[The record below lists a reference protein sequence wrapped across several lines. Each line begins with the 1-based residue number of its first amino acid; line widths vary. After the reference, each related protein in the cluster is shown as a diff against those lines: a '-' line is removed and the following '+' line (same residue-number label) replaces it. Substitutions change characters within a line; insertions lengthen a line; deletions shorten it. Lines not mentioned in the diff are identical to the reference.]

1 MRQCVCPPE
10 IDGDDSD
17 RDVAGRFRFWSR
29 RATVRPASVL
39 GKDWGLMDRGLKWRL
54 SQGHPLDDYPRERS
68 TDPLSTV
75 LGSLV
80 GTFSVVSI
88 TWMIVLG
95 FVGGTVPV
103 VGWQLPGGV
112 VGGLAWLMVVG
123 SLGTL
128 LLWFV
133 PLMLSMAAYAGL
145 SRLAP
150 ALARAA
156 KRPKRPAHHPGS
168 PISRAA

>member
-1 MRQCVCPPE
+1 MSG
-10 IDGDDSD
+10 GDD
-17 RDVAGRFRFWSR
+17 
-29 RATVRPASVL
+29 
-39 GKDWGLMDRGLKWRL
+39 WRL
-54 SQGHPLDDYPRERS
+54 SQGHPLDLPRERT

-80 GTFSVVSI
+80 GTFSVLSI
-88 TWMIVLG
+88 AWMVILG

-103 VGWQLPGGV
+103 IGWQLPGGLA
-112 VGGLAWLMVVG
+112 GGLEWLLVVA
-123 SLGTL
+123 SLGVIV
-128 LLWFV
+128 LWFV

-150 ALARAA
+150 TLARAV
-156 KRPKRPAHHPGS
+156 KRPHRPRHQPHN

>member
-1 MRQCVCPPE
+1 
-10 IDGDDSD
+10 
-17 RDVAGRFRFWSR
+17 
-29 RATVRPASVL
+29 
-39 GKDWGLMDRGLKWRL
+39 MDRGLKWKL

-88 TWMIVLG
+88 VWMVVLG

-103 VGWQLPGGV
+103 AGWVLPGGLA
-112 VGGLAWLMVVG
+112 GGLAWLMVVA
-123 SLGTL
+123 SLGMVM
-128 LLWFV
+128 LWFV

-145 SRLAP
+145 SRVAP
-150 ALARAA
+150 ALVRAT
-156 KRPKRPAHHPGS
+156 KRPKRLQHQFRR

>member
-1 MRQCVCPPE
+1 
-10 IDGDDSD
+10 
-17 RDVAGRFRFWSR
+17 
-29 RATVRPASVL
+29 
-39 GKDWGLMDRGLKWRL
+39 MDAGLKWRL
-54 SQGHPLDDYPRERS
+54 SQGHPLDDYPHERS

-75 LGSLV
+75 LGSLT

-88 TWMIVLG
+88 AWMVVLG

-103 VGWQLPGGV
+103 VGWVLPGGLA
-112 VGGLAWLMVVG
+112 GGMAWLMVVA
-123 SLGTL
+123 SLGVA

-150 ALARAA
+150 ALARATR
-156 KRPKRPAHHPGS
+156 RPKRRFPTQARS

>member
-1 MRQCVCPPE
+1 
-10 IDGDDSD
+10 
-17 RDVAGRFRFWSR
+17 
-29 RATVRPASVL
+29 
-39 GKDWGLMDRGLKWRL
+39 MDRGLKWRL
-54 SQGHPLDDYPRERS
+54 SQGHPLDDYPRERA
-68 TDPLSTV
+68 TDPLSTI

-88 TWMIVLG
+88 LWMVVLG

-112 VGGLAWLMVVG
+112 AGGLAWLMVVA
-123 SLGTL
+123 SLGML

-133 PLMLSMAAYAGL
+133 PLMLSMVAYAGI
-145 SRLAP
+145 SRVAP
-150 ALARAA
+150 ALVRAT
-156 KRPKRPAHHPGS
+156 KRPKRQQHQPRR